1 MTLAPSRLRMAFAL
15 TLALPAVFGGAWIWL
30 AHGGAIERAIASE
43 RATAEQCL
51 ATASSA
57 LQEELHAAAAQAAFA
72 LELGPDRLVIGPFA
86 GPSARRQASPVVGP
100 KVGIAEQAATARFA
114 AGDLDGALPFFAHA
128 SADGSLT
135 ADGWLAYAGVLAAR
149 DLAEGR
155 RALADGMARHG
166 DACCGNLPFALL
178 AALREAAWLH
188 ESNASE
194 AQRLQELGAVMF
206 AAARAVPAESVPVVA
221 DAMKEALPALRSGC
235 LPELT
240 AAAAAALQL
249 RGGPAPNSVQ
259 PGPARSVLV
268 PLEGNRLGV
277 LSAETTARLHRK
289 AFGDAARLHPTV
301 TLATLEDG
309 AASTGPTLPVAAL
322 GETWVALPAA
332 TPTSTLLTQAGR
344 ASLGLAIA
352 TLVLGNLLLWRLT
365 RRELALAR
373 LRAEFVDVVSHELRT
388 PLTALSLKA
397 EMLASGD
404 VPPER
409 VPHYLRALHGDVR
422 RLDQQVERIL
432 DFGRLEQGAP
442 LRRETVPAR
451 TVLARGLRAGRSC
464 LRLVQQQLELDAPR
478 SLPNLVGDLEV
489 LGRALRNLLENA
501 TKYAPPGST
510 VGLRAFADGRTLVVE
525 VADRG
530 PGVPAAERAAIFQPF
545 VRSSTAPASTPGSG
559 LGLALVAAA
568 AKAHGGRV
576 DVREREGG
584 GAVFTLCL
592 PIASGQVAS

>member
-1 MTLAPSRLRMAFAL
+1 MAFAL
-15 TLALPAVFGGAWIWL
+15 TLALPAAFAGAWVWL

-51 ATASSA
+51 ATATVT
-57 LQEELHAAAAQAAFA
+57 LHEELHTAAAQTAFA

-86 GPSARRQASPVVGP
+86 GPSARRQASPVF
-100 KVGIAEQAATARFA
+100 GIAEQQATARLA
-114 AGDLDGALPFFAHA
+114 AGDRDGALPFFEHA
-128 SADGSLT
+128 RDDGSLT
-135 ADGWLAYAGVLAAR
+135 AEGWLAYAGVLAAR

-188 ESNASE
+188 ENDASD
-194 AQRLQELGAVMF
+194 ARRAQELGAVMF
-206 AAARAVPAESVPVVA
+206 AAARALPAESVPVVA
-221 DAMKEALPALRSGC
+221 DAMKEALPALCTDPRV
-235 LPELT
+235 PELT

-249 RGGPAPNSVQ
+249 RVGPAPKSVQ
-259 PGPARSVLV
+259 LGPARSVLV
-268 PLEGNRLGV
+268 PLEGNRLAV
-277 LSAETTARLHRK
+277 LPVGTTAFLREK
-289 AFGDAARLHPTV
+289 ALADASRLHPTV

-309 AASTGPTLPVAAL
+309 AAATGPTLPVAAL

-332 TPTSTLLTQAGR
+332 TPTSALLTQAGR

-365 RRELALAR
+365 RRELALVR
-373 LRAEFVDVVSHELRT
+373 LRRDFVELVSHELRT

-397 EMLASGD
+397 EMLATGD
-404 VPPER
+404 VPPDR

-464 LRLVQQQLELDAPR
+464 LRLVHQQLELDAPR
-478 SLPNLVGDLEV
+478 SLPNLVGDVEV

-510 VGLRAFADGRTLVVE
+510 VALRAFADGRTLVVE

-584 GAVFTLCL
+584 GAVFTLWL